1 MSQATEFFQNFYA
14 NLLAN
19 LNTGMPG
26 RVLSYNKEL
35 REAKVQLLFQMK
47 EKGQEPVDRSPIE
60 GVPVIFQRYEVSYPD
75 SPVGNRTET
84 LTFTPVLQKHDIV
97 WVQFAQRDMAD
108 VMGGKTA
115 YPGPETAFKT
125 NNAVITGLIR

>member
-1 MSQATEFFQNFYA
+1 MSRATSFFEDLQWNV
-14 NLLAN
+14 LAA

-26 RVLSYNKEL
+26 RVLSYNKDL

-47 EKGQEPVDRSPIE
+47 EKGRDPVDRAPVE
-60 GVPVIFQRYEVSYPD
+60 GVPVLFQRYEVSYPD
-75 SPVGNRTET
+75 SPGGMRTET
-84 LTFTPVLQKHDIV
+84 LTFTPVLQKNDIV

-108 VMGGKTA
+108 VLGGKTA
-115 YPGPETAFKT
+115 YAGPETAFKT